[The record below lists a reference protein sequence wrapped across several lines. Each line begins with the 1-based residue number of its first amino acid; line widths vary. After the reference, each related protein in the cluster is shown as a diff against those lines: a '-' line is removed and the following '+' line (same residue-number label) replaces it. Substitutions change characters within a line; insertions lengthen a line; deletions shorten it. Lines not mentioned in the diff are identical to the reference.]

1 MNQLESF
8 LQNRIPMGEAA
19 AFLIKLKGG
28 EKTASTKEVLAA
40 IEAST
45 EEERQEIAKTAS
57 VLPLLTAAGYV
68 KRANAAL
75 GGAATVGGAA
85 SLPPSVM
92 GKTMAPATPT
102 NLPSTAMGMN
112 SAQPKMAA
120 SKSPED
126 VGKERARASLAARD
140 EVHRGTKGERNI
152 SLGMRVAGG
161 AAGAAIAHKFLK
173 HPVATVLAA
182 GLGQSA
188 GGRLGRDVGRSADAA
203 RREHSK
209 TAAAVERFH
218 PDTLH
223 YHGDAVRHA
232 LLYGNTKGT
241 VIVPDLSKYA
251 SVFKLALEEAGLE
264 AQLPQQPPQPQK
276 QPQQSPQ
283 QPQGIIPQ
291 IPPET
296 QAMLAMEQEGDNA
309 AAAQQLEFVRAKL
322 QEAVA
327 ENQAASQK
335 AEELESK
342 QQLTDQQLQQYQS
355 QVADAT
361 NKAMMS
367 QDEVLQQQQASAAMR
382 MAYQQLR
389 GTLLQAA
396 STDPP
401 SLSGN
406 DAAMAA
412 ASTGAAS
419 QSAPGPTT
427 GPAGNA
433 PNPGTPGTVAPE
445 GDDQVS
451 RSIQPNE
458 PMFGN
463 ASPTTQV
470 GQKEPQGD
478 AKIPQKE
485 VLSSARPLV
494 RRL

>member
-1 MNQLESF
+1 MSQLESF
-8 LQNRIPMGEAA
+8 LQNRIPMGDAA

-40 IEAST
+40 IET
-45 EEERQEIAKTAS
+45 LPKEDREEAIKAGG
-57 VLPLLTAAGYV
+57 VIPLLLSVGYV
-68 KRANAAL
+68 KSANAAM

-85 SLPPSVM
+85 SLPPSAT
-92 GKTMAPATPT
+92 GKAMPPVTPT
-102 NLPSTAMGMN
+102 NLPNTAMGMN
-112 SAQPKMAA
+112 NAPAKVA
-120 SKSPED
+120 SKSTAEI
-126 VGKERARASLAARD
+126 GKERGETATAAHFER
-140 EVHRGTKGERNI
+140 ESHRHGER
-152 SLGMRVAGG
+152 SGATLGKLVGLAGG
-161 AAGAAIAHKFLK
+161 AAAAHHIGKGNPLASIAGAALGQHVGSSVGRQAGRVSDEHKFK
-173 HPVATVLAA
+173 H
-182 GLGQSA
+182 
-188 GGRLGRDVGRSADAA
+188 
-203 RREHSK
+203 
-209 TAAAVERFH
+209 AAAVELFL

-232 LLYGNTKGT
+232 LLHGNNRGT

-251 SVFKLALEEAGLE
+251 SAFKLALEEAGVE
-264 AQLPQQPPQPQK
+264 QPQPG
-276 QPQQSPQ
+276 QPQQQQARPQPPPPQ
-283 QPQGIIPQ
+283 QQGIVPEV
-291 IPPET
+291 PPEV

-309 AAAQQLEFVRAKL
+309 AAQQQLEFVRAKL

-327 ENQAASQK
+327 ENQAATQK
-335 AEELESK
+335 AEELEGK
-342 QQLTDQQLQQYQS
+342 QQLTDQQLAQYQS

-361 NKAMMS
+361 QKAMTS
-367 QDEVLQQQQASAAMR
+367 QDEVLQQQQAAAAMR

-412 ASTGAAS
+412 ASTAAGP
-419 QSAPGPTT
+419 QSGPGPQT

-451 RSIQPNE
+451 QQIQPNE

-478 AKIPQKE
+478 AKIPGKE

-494 RRL
+494 RQR